1 MKTIRVDG
9 RTYAAVE
16 VDENVACK
24 GCIFYTVGW
33 DMNTPQC
40 TAANIPEFQSILRCG
55 YEDGNRNARG
65 GLHDW
70 GSYLSITREPAT
82 VFNIRSTGL
91 HTTPGVQPPGTS

>member
-1 MKTIRVDG
+1 MNTVRIDG

-40 TAANIPEFQSILRCG
+40 TAVNTPEFQCCEELRP
-55 YEDGNRNARG
+55 DGKNVIFKLMANNV
-65 GLHDW
+65 
-70 GSYLSITREPAT
+70 TEK
-82 VFNIRSTGL
+82 
-91 HTTPGVQPPGTS
+91 